1 MKIRSDCPGA
11 DLVTGMCICDD
22 GYVMEGG
29 QCIRK
34 SNCGCKLE
42 DGSRVP
48 NGFSQMSCDCS
59 IMCQCTDSY
68 WNCNQHYCSGNT
80 ICQADPNNDQ
90 LGQCT
95 PSGKGTIRQFLLIF
109 DWICRKKLWNRNKVF
124 VMLRVI
130 RIWRLLTARAMML
143 WVPVNITLLH
153 RKQFLQLNRHS
164 MWNWPTLNEILA
176 AKSLM
181 LNASFSSSV
190 PKIEIINIS

>member
-1 MKIRSDCPGA
+1 MLSDCPGA

-29 QCIRK
+29 KCIRK

-48 NGFSQMSCDCS
+48 NGFSQMSRDCS

-80 ICQADPNNDQ
+80 ICQADPNNSQ

-95 PSGKGTIRQFLLIF
+95 PSGKGTISQTYFFMAWSMDSKSCEIVVRFLLCF
-109 DWICRKKLWNRNKVF
+109 GWSTSEDFWRRALWCYGYLSILFCYIENSFFNSVAIQCK
-124 VMLRVI
+124 
-130 RIWRLLTARAMML
+130 TD
-143 WVPVNITLLH
+143 
-153 RKQFLQLNRHS
+153 QL
-164 MWNWPTLNEILA
+164 
-176 AKSLM
+176 
-181 LNASFSSSV
+181 
-190 PKIEIINIS
+190 